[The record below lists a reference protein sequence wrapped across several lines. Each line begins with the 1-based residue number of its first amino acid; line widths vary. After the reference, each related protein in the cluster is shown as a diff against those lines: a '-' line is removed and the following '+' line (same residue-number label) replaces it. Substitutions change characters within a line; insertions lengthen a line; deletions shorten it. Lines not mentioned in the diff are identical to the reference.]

1 MTLDE
6 AIRAYQDEG
15 YEVTH
20 VVESVC
26 GGCGGKSFTVQ
37 MTEDQAVR
45 RTCLACGLG
54 EFIGD
59 SDEHWD
65 EDDAEECECTCGGE
79 DFAAALGSSCLPDGE
94 VRWLTVGLRCLE
106 CGLAGVYEDWK
117 IDYLPSRHLVTR
129 A

>member
-6 AIRAYQDEG
+6 VVRAYQEDG

-26 GGCGGKSFTVQ
+26 GGCGGRSFEVQ
-37 MTEDQAVR
+37 VTEEQAMR
-45 RTCLACGLG
+45 RTCLGCGLA
-54 EFIGD
+54 EFIAD

-65 EDDAEECECTCGGE
+65 DEDAAECACPCGGE
-79 DFAAALGSSCLPDGE
+79 EFAAALGLSCRPDGE
-94 VRWLTVGLRCLE
+94 VRWVTVGLRCLG
-106 CGLAGVYEDWK
+106 CDLCGVYEDWK
-117 IDYLPSRHLVTR
+117 IDYSPSRHLLTR

>member
-6 AIRAYQDEG
+6 AVRAYQEDG

-26 GGCGGKSFTVQ
+26 GGCGGRTFQVQ
-37 MTEDQAVR
+37 VTEEQAMC
-45 RTCLACGLG
+45 RTCLACGLA
-54 EFIGD
+54 EFIAD

-65 EDDAEECECTCGGE
+65 DDDAQECACTCGGE
-79 DFAAALGSSCLPDGE
+79 EFTAALGLSCGSDGE
-94 VRWLTVGLRCLE
+94 VRWVTVGLRCLA
-106 CGLAGVYEDWK
+106 CGLSGVYEDWK
-117 IDYLPSRHLVTR
+117 IDYLPSGHLLTR

>member
-1 MTLDE
+1 MTLAE
-6 AIRAYQDEG
+6 EIRAYQEDG

-26 GGCGGKSFTVQ
+26 GGCGGKKFRVQ
-37 MTEDQAVR
+37 MTADQCMR
-45 RTCLACGLG
+45 RTCLACGKA
-54 EFIGD
+54 EFIAD
-59 SDEHWD
+59 SAEHWD

-79 DFAAALGSSCLPDGE
+79 EFAAALGSSCRPDGE
-94 VRWLTVGLRCLE
+94 VRWVSVGLECLG

-117 IDYLPSRHLVTR
+117 IDYLPSRHLITQ